1 MVNSAYGNYGNQV
14 TGALTGFGTNQANLT
29 TGAANA
35 TAAGQVGAANAFNQG
50 ISSAS
55 NAYYQN
61 QMLNL
66 FRDKTANQ
74 RQLQTQY
81 GAGNVYTPS
90 GSGYA
95 PSSGYIPLG
104 VSDYAF

>member
-1 MVNSAYGNYGNQV
+1 MINSAYGNYGNQV

-35 TAAGQVGAANAFNQG
+35 QAAGTVGQANAFNQG
-50 ISSAS
+50 ISGAS

-66 FRDKTANQ
+66 FRDRNSGVPMNQ
-74 RQLQTQY
+74 PQ
-81 GAGNVYTPS
+81 GGFD
-90 GSGYA
+90 SGYDYNA
-95 PSSGYIPLG
+95 G
-104 VSDYAF
+104 VNFTRPNTYG